1 MMCPMA
7 LLRLL
12 TLLALLGGE
21 MVEGYAPRYSPG
33 VMERVARTR
42 DLPLVGCMVSS
53 PTYPIGTWLYLYGT
67 NTRTLRYCRVTD
79 VSAPKDRARH
89 LRTRRVVE
97 LGYTEAQA
105 LCGEAAMDDPP
116 TACPVVVVRVNE
128 ER

>member
-1 MMCPMA
+1 MA

-21 MVEGYAPRYSPG
+21 CVEGYAPRYSPG

-42 DLPLVGCMVSS
+42 DLEPVGCMVSS
-53 PTYPIGTWLYLYGT
+53 PTYPIGTWLYLYGK
-67 NTRTLRYCRVTD
+67 NTAALRYCRVTD

-89 LRTRRVVE
+89 LRTKRVVE
-97 LGYTEAQA
+97 LSYEAA
-105 LCGEAAMDDPP
+105 RDLCGAAAMDDPP

-128 ER
+128 GT